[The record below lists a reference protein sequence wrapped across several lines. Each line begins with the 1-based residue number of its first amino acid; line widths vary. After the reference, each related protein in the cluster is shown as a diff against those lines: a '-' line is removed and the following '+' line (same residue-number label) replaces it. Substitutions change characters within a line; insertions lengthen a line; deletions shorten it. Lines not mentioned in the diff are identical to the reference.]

1 MEKDIR
7 EENNIEIRKTFSN
20 IIKEEAPEMTQEE
33 TIMKYQEPNTIKNK
47 KNSTGNNSDETTEEE
62 EHLNRIKK
70 ELLASLERVKQLAKR
85 IYGENTKT
93 KLEVKVKSSKAGGTQ
108 KKMDSQEIEIKKE
121 DKAKE
126 RE

>member
-93 KLEVKVKSSKAGGTQ
+93 KLEVKVKSTKAGGTQ